1 MENYTLSVT
10 DEIEPAFEQVIAGG
24 LNRFNDEMTGYND
37 RQPLAVIVRDA
48 VTEAPLGGIL
58 GRSSLGLLFLELF
71 YLPPALRGNCLG
83 STLLATFEQQG
94 RERGCRCAVLYT
106 INFQAPAFY
115 ARYGWRA
122 FGEIPCAPPGTS
134 RIFMSKEL

>member
-1 MENYTLSVT
+1 MEKYTLTVT
-10 DEIEPAFEQVIAGG
+10 AEIEPAFEQVIAGG

-37 RQPLAVIVRDA
+37 RQPLAVVVRDTQTQ
-48 VTEAPLGGIL
+48 VPLGGIL

-71 YLPPALRGNCLG
+71 YLPPALRGSGLG
-83 STLLATFEQQG
+83 SKLLATFEQQG
-94 RERGCRCAVLYT
+94 RERGCRSGVLYT

-134 RIFMSKEL
+134 RIFMTKAL